1 MQVLSINNQ
10 EFWIKLWQD
19 ARNNFP
25 MARRRCRT
33 EEELVNYWN
42 KRARWFVSRT
52 SGKRGQQRQNEVLSM
67 LEQEGALEAGFK
79 VLDIGAGPGNFALPL
94 ARIVEHVTALEPSRE
109 MMKILKDR
117 VKTNQV
123 DNITFIQRTWQDV
136 QVEGEGLAGQY
147 NLVFASMSPGVREL
161 ATLQKMIAASR
172 KFCYYSGFSGQR
184 WGRSHRDLW
193 QRLFNEDMGDNP
205 NDIMYPFGLLYSMG
219 YRPSLRFIT
228 TKEIREQPVEDAVE
242 NLLQFFWSYTDIVP
256 RVRQEVRNYVAEH
269 SQDGL
274 YREETEV
281 CHGMML
287 WRVD

>member
-1 MQVLSINNQ
+1 MQVFSINNQ

-33 EEELVNYWN
+33 EEELVDFWN
-42 KRARWFVSRT
+42 KRAQWFTGRT
-52 SGKRGQQRQNEVLSM
+52 SGERGQQRLRAVLSM
-67 LEQEGALEAGFK
+67 LEQEGALGAEFK

-94 ARIVEHVTALEPSRE
+94 ARIVEHVTALEPSGE

-136 QVEGEGLAGQY
+136 QVDEEGLAGQY
-147 NLVFASMSPGVREL
+147 DLVFASKSPGVQDPE
-161 ATLQKMIAASR
+161 TLQKMIAASR

-184 WGRSHRDLW
+184 WGRSHRELW
-193 QRLFNEDMGDNP
+193 QRLFHEDMGDNP
-205 NDIMYPFGLLYSMG
+205 KDIMYPFGLLYSMG

-228 TKEIREQPVEDAVE
+228 TREVQEQPVEKAVE
-242 NLLQFFWSYTDIVP
+242 NLLQFFWSYTDILP
-256 RVRQEVRNYVAEH
+256 QVRQEVENYVAEH
-269 SQDGL
+269 SQNGL
-274 YREETEV
+274 YREVSEV